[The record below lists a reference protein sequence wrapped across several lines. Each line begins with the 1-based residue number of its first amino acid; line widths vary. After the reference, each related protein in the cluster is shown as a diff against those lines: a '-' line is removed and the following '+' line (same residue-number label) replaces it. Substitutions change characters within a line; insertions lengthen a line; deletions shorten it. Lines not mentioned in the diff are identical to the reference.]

1 MLLNCD
7 RECRAGRAVA
17 APPRRR
23 RPRGRGWAGLFT
35 CPMPDQMR
43 MSMPDGNRCSGWAV
57 TAVDALARDVPL
69 SARGRGCRAV
79 PARVAASPAVTPCL
93 CRTPKK
99 TESRDGTNPGVGAMA
114 ARESRG
120 DRLFSLESR

>member
-23 RPRGRGWAGLFT
+23 RPRGRGWAGLIT

-79 PARVAASPAVTPCL
+79 PARVAARVP
-93 CRTPKK
+93 R
-99 TESRDGTNPGVGAMA
+99 EH
-114 ARESRG
+114 ARA
-120 DRLFSLESR
+120 

>member
-1 MLLNCD
+1 MLLSCD
-7 RECRAGRAVA
+7 RECRVGWAVA

-43 MSMPDGNRCSGWAV
+43 MSMPGGNRCSGWAV

-79 PARVAASPAVTPCL
+79 PARVAARVPRKHARAKDACAGAIPVPIGAQLWSRRPCNHGHGG
-93 CRTPKK
+93 RAT
-99 TESRDGTNPGVGAMA
+99 TV
-114 ARESRG
+114 
-120 DRLFSLESR
+120 

>member
-17 APPRRR
+17 APPRHR
-23 RPRGRGWAGLFT
+23 RPRGQGWAGLFT

-43 MSMPDGNRCSGWAV
+43 ISMPDGNRCSGWAV

-79 PARVAASPAVTPCL
+79 PARVAARVHRKHAPA
-93 CRTPKK
+93 
-99 TESRDGTNPGVGAMA
+99 
-114 ARESRG
+114 
-120 DRLFSLESR
+120 